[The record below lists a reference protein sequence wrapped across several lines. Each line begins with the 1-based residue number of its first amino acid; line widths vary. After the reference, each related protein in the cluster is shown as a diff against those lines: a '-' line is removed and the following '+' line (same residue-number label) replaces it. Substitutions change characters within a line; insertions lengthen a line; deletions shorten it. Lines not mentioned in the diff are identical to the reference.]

1 MIKRFDD
8 FQNYDTFSHKIGL
21 VGESHDLTDL
31 YGDDC
36 ELMISIKP
44 NAYSTHQVFNRLA
57 GSAFI
62 PESVQSKFRA
72 QKLATPITSIEP
84 DSKIRTFPTFRHLNV
99 TPMQKGSLYF
109 SKPKFNEQVQIVS
122 HKGNLIGA
130 RQIVGGKPVH
140 LNLDRF
146 PHTVKLAKIA
156 ENLHQ
161 TLGEDLIRF
170 RAGITTK
177 GPVILTMENFKLDR
191 PDLVNLYFAVHES
204 YIGKLPIW
212 YKHKIQTGLVN
223 TYLNEYINR
232 EEVSKL
238 CPYLL

>member
-8 FQNYDTFSHKIGL
+8 FQNYDTFSHKIGII
-21 VGESHDLTDL
+21 GESHSLTDL

-57 GSAFI
+57 GSTFI

-72 QKLATPITSIEP
+72 QKLATPITAIEP

-130 RQIVGGKPVH
+130 RQLVDGKPVH
-140 LNLDRF
+140 LNLGRF
-146 PHTVKLAKIA
+146 PHTAKLAELA

-170 RAGITTK
+170 RAGITTN
-177 GPVILTMENFKLDR
+177 GPIMLTMENFKLDR

-204 YIGKLPIW
+204 YISKLPIW

-232 EEVSKL
+232 EEVSKQ